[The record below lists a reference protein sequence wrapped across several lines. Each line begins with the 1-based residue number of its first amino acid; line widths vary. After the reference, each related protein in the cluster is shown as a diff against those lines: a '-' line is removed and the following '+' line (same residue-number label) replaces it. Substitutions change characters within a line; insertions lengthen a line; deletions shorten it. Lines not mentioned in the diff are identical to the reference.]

1 MVQYTTHITTKY
13 FLVDLC
19 VIIYSTDDCSNTVF
33 VFSSFFFFDSFL
45 REVAAHH
52 DQNQMDAHN
61 LAVVFAPTIFRPEMT
76 DPIKAAMEV
85 KLTQVILMEII
96 KRERVLALTLL
107 HWKDNFD
114 RTTNNSSSSQQK
126 VQMVPNGVLIGNNP
140 VLSRFYNEMLV
151 KKGWTVFEVM
161 FPIAEQD
168 EANRQIAE
176 RKASKAAAAAAL
188 EDAPVEEDVPVTRV
202 QTEEEIQEM
211 MAIHLQSAMKGRM
224 NIRGRESVP
233 RPVAIQEADEDIE
246 EDELKNNQ
254 RRSSIEDE
262 KEGPREGEEDHDDL
276 FGQQRPSSGLGDD
289 EDGSITSLTH
299 RMTEFCRTSE
309 LNDDEFQDA
318 VEGHD
323 QRESPVVLT
332 PTPVPVAAAPPVP
345 PPRPGGR
352 AFLPPSA
359 SNSAPSTVA
368 TRKPL
373 PPTPGESNR

>member
-1 MVQYTTHITTKY
+1 MINWLICRLSSIPLTTVLTL
-13 FLVDLC
+13 FC
-19 VIIYSTDDCSNTVF
+19 
-33 VFSSFFFFDSFL
+33 FFFFFFFFYSFL

-114 RTTNNSSSSQQK
+114 RTTNSSSSSQQK

-140 VLSRFYNEMLV
+140 VLNRFYNEMLV
-151 KKGWTVFEVM
+151 KKGWTKFEVM
-161 FPIAEQD
+161 FPTAEQD

-176 RKASKAAAAAAL
+176 RKAAKAAAAL
-188 EDAPVEEDVPVTRV
+188 EETPVEEDVPVTRV

-246 EDELKNNQ
+246 EGEVKNNQ

-262 KEGPREGEEDHDDL
+262 KEGPREGEECHDDL

-289 EDGSITSLTH
+289 EDEGSIASLTH

-323 QRESPVVLT
+323 QRDSPVELT
-332 PTPVPVAAAPPVP
+332 PALVPATTAPPVP
-345 PPRPGGR
+345 PRRPGGR
-352 AFLPPSA
+352 ALPSVPPSA
-359 SNSAPSTVA
+359 NNSAPSTEA
-368 TRKPL
+368 PRKPL